1 MRWSQKIGKPVKLRR
16 YIDHAD
22 DIRFVRRFN
31 AVLKGGGNFAVFFRR
46 PESTDPPP
54 EKYAIE
60 KLVFL
65 T

>member
-46 PESTDPPP
+46 PESTN
-54 EKYAIE
+54 KYLDIDQPRFF
-60 KLVFL
+60 VPG
-65 T
+65 